1 MPRHDQHLDRV
12 RARAVEEHSRKKE
25 RHKSVSGESP
35 FAIVF
40 QRPASLGDLFSHLAT
55 PRSATLAGQWVACH
69 QLTGQYQGI
78 PPIVA
83 WPEETFVAVMNGYRL
98 KLRPNA
104 VMQTIAGKLSDEEIA
119 ALAAYFG
126 SLPAPLPQ

>member
-1 MPRHDQHLDRV
+1 VAGAALLVNLTASALAAGDRAFGQHL
-12 RARAVEEHSRKKE
+12 
-25 RHKSVSGESP
+25 
-35 FAIVF
+35 
-40 QRPASLGDLFSHLAT
+40 ASEC
-55 PRSATLAGQWVACH
+55 VACH